1 MPSTLHRPGA
11 AAPGGDRLRTSAV
24 GGWSV
29 GPAAPLLGVLLVL
42 AATAACRTPTAAPVA
57 PTDVASQIAV
67 PPLAPTPAPTATV
80 SPTLGVV
87 ATTSLVGD
95 VVKAVGGERVAVH
108 VLVGPDSD
116 PHDYKPSPGDLAAIE
131 AATIVFENGLHLE
144 VSLEPLLESIHPAH
158 PAGDGG
164 TVRIA
169 VSDGIA
175 TMRGA
180 APADPADNPH
190 VWWDPVRVKVWV
202 ANIAAALAAA
212 DPPGAAGYQTNAAA
226 YAAELDALDTWIRT
240 QTSALPPDRRVLVT
254 DHEVL
259 GYFAAAYGF
268 TEIGAV
274 VPSVSTEAEPS
285 AKDLA
290 ALEAA
295 IAAHGVTAIFTGET
309 VPTALSER
317 VAADTGTRLVPIF
330 AEALSRPDGP
340 AGTYVAFMRHNVTT
354 IVEALR

>member
-1 MPSTLHRPGA
+1 MPSTQHRRGD
-11 AAPGGDRLRTSAV
+11 AAPDSDRLRSSAV
-24 GGWSV
+24 AGRSFGR
-29 GPAAPLLGVLLVL
+29 AAALPGLLLLV
-42 AATAACRTPTAAPVA
+42 ATTACRTPTAAPIAPVA
-57 PTDVASQIAV
+57 PTRMASHPAV
-67 PPLAPTPAPTATV
+67 PPLAPAPAPTAVV

-108 VLVGPDSD
+108 VLIGPDSD

-144 VSLEPLLESIHPAH
+144 VSLASLLASLH

-164 TVRIA
+164 AQRIA

-180 APADPADNPH
+180 PPANPADNPH

-202 ANIAAALAAA
+202 RNIAAALAAA
-212 DPPGAAGYQTNAAA
+212 DPPGSAVYQANATA
-226 YAAELDALDTWIRT
+226 YAAELDALDTWIRA
-240 QTSALPPDRRVLVT
+240 QTSAIPPDRRVLVT

-268 TEIGAV
+268 TEVGAV

-295 IAAHGVTAIFTGET
+295 IAAYGVTAIFTGET

-317 VAADTGTRLVPIF
+317 VAADTGTRLVSIY
-330 AEALSRPDGP
+330 AEALSAPDGP